1 MSFDSFSTYQLDTPN
16 MLGGQNAQSSH
27 DNFQLSPYDTC
38 QVPGMIQYQMD
49 MQQDLEEDEEPKSN
63 TRPKLGYKRASSACS
78 KQGSPPLAFGLYAH
92 PSNISPEQCR
102 HRKIRCIASSSDA
115 QARCVSCVRLKKE
128 CSSYLTGRSS
138 ADGSD
143 LIRVAR
149 FSPSTDESSDAY
161 DLAQTSASM
170 EQYLDM
176 QKPPLDSSKT
186 RPTASVAP
194 IGNGIPWV
202 DGFGSGMRVST
213 VEGQVNLNMRSQS
226 LPEWDPAVMGQVS
239 NANAVDFDSSQ
250 RGQLS
255 EVPAISQFPTS
266 VDMSIPSTSSIPQ
279 HANPL
284 SQPDLNF
291 PWGSN
296 SYALPIRSLSGL
308 PETVNIGNMV
318 HVGGEALFDFQS
330 SPSPSTN
337 QPLPLQ
343 ISLAAQ
349 GRSQSLPYN
358 GYTFDSF
365 WE

>member
-1 MSFDSFSTYQLDTPN
+1 MSFDSFSMYQLDTPN

-27 DNFQLSPYDTC
+27 DNFQLSPFDTC

-49 MQQDLEEDEEPKSN
+49 MQQDLQEDEEPKSN
-63 TRPKLGYKRASSACS
+63 PRPKLGYKRASSAC
-78 KQGSPPLAFGLYAH
+78 K
-92 PSNISPEQCR
+92 QCR

-149 FSPSTDESSDAY
+149 FSPSTDGGSDAY

-170 EQYLDM
+170 EQYLDI

-186 RPTASVAP
+186 RATASVAP
-194 IGNGIPWV
+194 IGNGISWA
-202 DGFGSGMRVST
+202 DDFASGMR

-226 LPEWDPAVMGQVS
+226 LPEWDAAVMGHVS
-239 NANAVDFDSSQ
+239 NANAVDFDSDH

-255 EVPAISQFPTS
+255 EVPAISHFPPPM
-266 VDMSIPSTSSIPQ
+266 DMSIPSTSSIPQ

-284 SQPDLNF
+284 SQADLNF
-291 PWGSN
+291 SWGSN
-296 SYALPIRSLSGL
+296 SYALPIRSLSGM
-308 PETVNIGNMV
+308 PETVNNGNMV
-318 HVGGEALFDFQS
+318 HVGGDAVFDFQS
-330 SPSPSTN
+330 SPSPGTN
-337 QPLPLQ
+337 QPFPLQ
-343 ISLAAQ
+343 ITLAAQ

>member
-16 MLGGQNAQSSH
+16 MLGGQNAQYSH
-27 DNFQLSPYDTC
+27 DNFQLSPFDTC

-49 MQQDLEEDEEPKSN
+49 TQQDLQEDEEPKSN
-63 TRPKLGYKRASSACS
+63 SRPKLGYKRASSAC
-78 KQGSPPLAFGLYAH
+78 K
-92 PSNISPEQCR
+92 QCR

-149 FSPSTDESSDAY
+149 FSPSTDEGLDAC
-161 DLAQTSASM
+161 DLAQTSVSM

-186 RPTASVAP
+186 RATASVAP
-194 IGNGIPWV
+194 IGNGIPWA
-202 DGFGSGMRVST
+202 DSFASGMRVST
-213 VEGQVNLNMRSQS
+213 AEGQVNLNMRSQS
-226 LPEWDPAVMGQVS
+226 LPEWGAAVMGQVS
-239 NANAVDFDSSQ
+239 NSNAVDFDSVQ

-255 EVPAISQFPTS
+255 DVPAISHFPTS

-284 SQPDLNF
+284 SQADLNF
-291 PWGSN
+291 SWGSN

-308 PETVNIGNMV
+308 PETVNNGNMV
-318 HVGGEALFDFQS
+318 HVGGEAVFDFQS
-330 SPSPSTN
+330 SPAPSTN